1 MQKLFKSVIVL
12 WVFIIQNT
20 KMYVFFSTKA
30 WNRYLCAFCNLN
42 KVSVHTSAM
51 NTLTSYCEEVLDM
64 AKSQKLA
71 TLEKVKKN
79 KNISNF
85 LLVHNAYWFK
95 TSEEFLQE
103 LDTAKFITELP
114 FLGCFPLPLLPP
126 PPRSGLF
133 TRGEAIATVFSV
145 FTQVILSDSVD
156 NAHNWQIVCS
166 FNELTAYRSS

>member
-20 KMYVFFSTKA
+20 KIYVFLSTKA
-30 WNRYLCAFCNLN
+30 WNRYICAFFNLN

-51 NTLTSYCEEVLDM
+51 NTLTSYCEEVSDM

-71 TLEKVKKN
+71 TLEKVKKEN

-103 LDTAKFITELP
+103 FDTVKFITELP
-114 FLGCFPLPLLPP
+114 FLGCFPLPPSPP
-126 PPRSGLF
+126 PPRCGLF
-133 TRGEAIATVFSV
+133 PRGEAIATVFSV
-145 FTQVILSDSVD
+145 FTEVILGESVD
-156 NAHNWQIVCS
+156 NAHN
-166 FNELTAYRSS
+166 